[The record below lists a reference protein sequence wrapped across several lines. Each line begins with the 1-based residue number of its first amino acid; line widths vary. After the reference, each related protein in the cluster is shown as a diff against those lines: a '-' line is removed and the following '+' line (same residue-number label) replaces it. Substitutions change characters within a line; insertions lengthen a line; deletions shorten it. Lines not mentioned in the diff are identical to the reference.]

1 MPITL
6 RTADRGAEKWPWKNC
21 TTSQELFQNSCRDD
35 SRKSKQIIQS
45 SFSHSLTEGHVT
57 SNSNGFVNAL
67 YSAYSRHHHLTIR
80 PEDVWF
86 SILNQLS
93 FYINAH
99 AEELRSLFVAHEGQK
114 QLTVTAAGTIHTVDL
129 GRLAVTMTEEIEKNV
144 IDPELRKWMLPDFTT
159 TTESDTVVAAIL
171 MMGSMQKYF
180 SYSMCLL
187 CGLPSVTLLG
197 EREDWEKLLER
208 LAKIP
213 TFGKEPAKFASLLE
227 PVLKR
232 FVASFDEPT
241 SPALREF
248 WNQCAHHLGGGSGP
262 TYLSG
267 WVTAFC
273 FWDEEGKRLD
283 DPGRGGNAVLDDV
296 MFHIVDTDKIPRGYS
311 SVPVKLD
318 DNGVEYDT
326 DMLAGMV
333 GIHAGSEGL
342 DTIQPVS
349 GWWMYE
355 KVSGEELKKLQ
366 DEEAEKYKF

>member
-1 MPITL
+1 MPVTL
-6 RTADRGAEKWPWKNC
+6 KTADHGAEKWPWKNC

-35 SRKSKQIIQS
+35 SNKSKQIIQS
-45 SFSHSLTEGHVT
+45 SFSHSPNEGHVT
-57 SNSNGFVNAL
+57 SNKNGFVNAL

-99 AEELRSLFVAHEGQK
+99 AEELRSMFVAHEGQK
-114 QLTVTAAGTIHTVDL
+114 ELTVTAAGTIHTVDL

-144 IDPELRKWMLPDFTT
+144 IDPELRAWMLPDFTT
-159 TTESDTVVAAIL
+159 TTASDTVVAAIL

-180 SYSMCLL
+180 SYAMCLL

-197 EREDWEKLLER
+197 EREDWEKLLKR
-208 LAKIP
+208 VSKIP
-213 TFGKEPAKFASLLE
+213 TFGKEPARFASLLE

-232 FVASFDEPT
+232 FVASFDDPT
-241 SPALREF
+241 SPVLREF
-248 WNQCAHHLGGGSGP
+248 WNQCAHHVGGGSGP

-273 FWDEEGKRLD
+273 FWDEEGTCLD
-283 DPGRGGNAVLDDV
+283 NPERDGNAVLDGV
-296 MFHIVDTDKIPRGYS
+296 EFHIVDTDKIPAGYS

-318 DNGVEYDT
+318 DNGREYDT
-326 DMLAGMV
+326 NMLAGMV

-355 KVSGEELKKLQ
+355 KVSEEELTKLQ
-366 DEEAEKYKF
+366 HV

>member
-6 RTADRGAEKWPWKNC
+6 KTADHSAEKWPWKNC
-21 TTSQELFQNSCRDD
+21 TTSQDLFQNSCRDD
-35 SRKSKQIIQS
+35 SNKSKQIIQS
-45 SFSHSLTEGHVT
+45 SFSHSPTEGHVT
-57 SNSNGFVNAL
+57 SNNNGFVNAL

-99 AEELRSLFVAHEGQK
+99 AEELRSMFVAHEGQK
-114 QLTVTAAGTIHTVDL
+114 ELTVTAAGNIHTVDL

-144 IDPELRKWMLPDFTT
+144 IDPELRAWMLPDFTT
-159 TTESDTVVAAIL
+159 TTSSDTVVAAIL

-180 SYSMCLL
+180 SYSMFLM

-197 EREDWEKLLER
+197 EREDWEKLVKR
-208 LAKIP
+208 LSKIP

-232 FVASFDEPT
+232 FVASFDDPT

-248 WNQCAHHLGGGSGP
+248 WNQCAHHVGGGSGP

-273 FWDEEGKRLD
+273 FWDEEGKCLD
-283 DPGRGGNAVLDDV
+283 NPERDGNAVLDGV
-296 MFHIVDTDKIPRGYS
+296 EFHIVDTDKIPAGYS

-318 DNGVEYDT
+318 DNGREYDT
-326 DMLAGMV
+326 NMLAGMV
-333 GIHAGSEGL
+333 GIHAGAEGL

-355 KVSGEELKKLQ
+355 KVSEEELTRLQ
-366 DEEAEKYKF
+366 HVETMVYN